1 MYNVAGEEKG
11 AEVEEDEDEDDEE
24 HLLPPPIMQ
33 LDDRGRK
40 RFYGRAT
47 VPSSRLQGY
56 ELY

>member
-33 LDDRGRK
+33 LDERGRK

-47 VPSSRLQGY
+47 CL
-56 ELY
+56 L